1 MVTRR
6 LTWKSYQRI
15 AAALTL
21 IATPSVAAGRKS
33 AEPQGAPRIVVFDVT
48 ALDPRGEPVTDLT
61 AADLQVFD
69 SGKRQEVVFFRPN
82 HPKTVSNA
90 DLSRDEFSNRAHPV
104 PAATV
109 ILLDLMNERTR
120 ADAVTQN
127 ELVNALKGQES
138 GTGLYLY
145 ILTNNGKLIP
155 VHSLPNPEDDAAADE
170 HWTAQ
175 IHPLLDPVINQIF
188 GLRPLEDRDI
198 GYRFQTTLQSV
209 SALGSQIALVPG
221 RKSLVWVTH
230 GVPITVPD
238 ISGEPLD
245 LSPEIHRFA
254 TSLEKAH
261 IAAYPVDQSSKGA
274 GADLNSFS
282 TQTLEDI
289 SSLTGG
295 RNYRS
300 DSVELAINQARMDSR
315 SSYAVGYI
323 APPQQQDGK
332 FHKIR
337 VSSPR
342 HGLRLNAE
350 RGYYAYPDADSGDQ
364 DTLANAARSPF
375 ESPEIGLRAKARDSA
390 GSKHLD
396 IQIDP
401 ADLMF
406 RPLGDDFQIDLL
418 LLVFESSG
426 QPPVN
431 PEGFATRPQPP
442 TPLPIHLS
450 MTQEEH
456 AKAVREGTG
465 IERDIAL
472 ADKTGQVRLVVVDQN
487 SRRYGSLRIP
497 VLP

>member
-1 MVTRR
+1 MRTLKPAR
-6 LTWKSYQRI
+6 KSFQSLLV
-15 AAALTL
+15 AAVLVA
-21 IATPSVAAGRKS
+21 APSAAGRKT
-33 AEPQGAPRIVVFDVT
+33 AEPQGAPRAVVLDVT
-48 ALDPRGEPVTDLT
+48 ALDAQGEPVTDLA

-69 SGKRQEVVFFRPN
+69 SGKRQEVIFFRPN
-82 HPKTVSNA
+82 HPNA
-90 DLSRDEFSNRAHPV
+90 TPNTFLAPHEFSNRSHAPS
-104 PAATV
+104 ATV

-120 ADAVTQN
+120 ADPVTQN
-127 ELVNALKGQES
+127 ELVDALKGQES
-138 GTGLYLY
+138 GAGLYLY
-145 ILTNNGKLIP
+145 ILANNGKLIP
-155 VHSLPNPEDDAAADE
+155 VHALPNPEGGAAADE

-175 IHPLLDPVINQIF
+175 IHPLLDPIIHQIF
-188 GLRPLEDRDI
+188 GLRPLEDWDV
-198 GYRFQTTLQSV
+198 GYRFQTTLQALTAL
-209 SALGSQIALVPG
+209 SAQIALVPG

-300 DSVELAINQARMDSR
+300 DSVELAIRQARMDAR
-315 SSYAVGYI
+315 SSYAIGYI

-337 VSSPR
+337 VSSARP
-342 HGLRLNAE
+342 GLRLNAE
-350 RGYYAYPDADSGDQ
+350 RGYYAYPDADSGDE
-364 DTLANAARSPF
+364 DTLANAVRSPF

-406 RPLGDDFQIDLL
+406 RPLGDEFHVDLL
-418 LLVFESSG
+418 LLVFESSATA
-426 QPPVN
+426 PVS

-450 MTQEEH
+450 MTQEQR
-456 AKAVREGTG
+456 AKAAREGTG
-465 IERDIAL
+465 LERDIVL
-472 ADKTGQVRLVVVDQN
+472 AAKTQQVRLVVLDQN

-497 VLP
+497 ALP